1 VRSELFEYLSLVANS
16 ARDGRKKSLE
26 GKELVEIVEVALGFE
41 PGLRKN
47 TENVLKHLYPINK
60 WGSFIASID
69 LDAVPED
76 QLHLVQTVLNAGMA
90 HNAVRHFDGS
100 ATGKGLLA
108 RVIGRPRRPGT
119 VFLVSDALF
128 KALLQCRAQSDKP
141 PIPLGSTDDASSKA
155 VTTARTGQR
164 SITDGR
170 NGRSGNGA
178 SYESDDNEFGRQVR
192 EDLLK
197 ALSLSS
203 DAFDGLEGISAFIAE
218 LKRHIEGRR
227 NLGVLGVIRQ
237 ESESKLND
245 AVRKLKEE
253 YMGYDRALRLIDEA
267 RQEISQIAPALK
279 LLREPILFDKL
290 IREVETDGQ
299 ETLASRLRRLR
310 DNIMPQVGR
319 LN

>member
-1 VRSELFEYLSLVANS
+1 VRSELFEYLSVVANS
-16 ARDGRKKSLE
+16 ARETDRKRSLKD
-26 GKELVEIVEVALGFE
+26 KELVEIVAVALE
-41 PGLRKN
+41 PSRKQN
-47 TENVLKHLYPINK
+47 AENVLKHLYPINK

-69 LDAVPED
+69 LNAVPED
-76 QLHLVQTVLNAGMA
+76 QLQLVQTVLNAGMA
-90 HNAVRHFDGS
+90 HNAVRHFDQR
-100 ATGKGLLA
+100 ATGSIGLLA
-108 RVIGRPRRPGT
+108 RAIGRPRSPGT
-119 VFLVSDALF
+119 IFLVNDELF
-128 KALLQCRAQSDKP
+128 KALLQCRAQGDKP
-141 PIPLGSTDDASSKA
+141 PILLGSTDDASPKA
-155 VTTARTGQR
+155 VTSARTGQR

-170 NGRSGNGA
+170 NGHSGNGA

-197 ALSLSS
+197 VLSLSS
-203 DAFDGLEGISAFIAE
+203 EAFEELEGISAIIAE
-218 LKRHIEGRR
+218 LKRHLDGRR

-267 RQEISQIAPALK
+267 RQEIGQIAPALK
-279 LLREPILFDKL
+279 LLREPILLEKL
-290 IREVETDGQ
+290 IREVETEGE

-310 DNIMPQVGR
+310 DDILPAGR